1 MAGKDGLNQNYIVMR
16 KKIVLTLLLAAGAVF
31 SQAQEQGKSYLQ
43 NITEVVKELRKN
55 NNSVRNSAIATLSA
69 DNKPKITLMD
79 EIRWAGDEEEKDN
92 VNQIQFL

>member
-43 NITEVVKELRKN
+43 NITEVVKE
-55 NNSVRNSAIATLSA
+55 
-69 DNKPKITLMD
+69 
-79 EIRWAGDEEEKDN
+79 
-92 VNQIQFL
+92 